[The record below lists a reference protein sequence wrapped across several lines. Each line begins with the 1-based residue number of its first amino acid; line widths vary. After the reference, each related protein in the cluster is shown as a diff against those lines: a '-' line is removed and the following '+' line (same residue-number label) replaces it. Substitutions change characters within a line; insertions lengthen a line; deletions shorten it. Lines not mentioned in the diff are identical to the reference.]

1 MRLDCTA
8 APGKESIIFF
18 FLHEHTPTLRSVPTG
33 GFDNDGGVAVQMT
46 PDARRPAPGPGN

>member
-8 APGKESIIFF
+8 APGKESIIF